1 MILKITKQVT
11 PFDNLLFTF
20 TKNPNVHSENLSNE
34 SKLSTCQLVKFV
46 NFVNFICQI
55 YLFVMFFVNLSN

>member
-20 TKNPNVHSENLSNE
+20 TKTPNAHSENLSNE
-34 SKLSTCQLVKFV
+34 STLSICQLVKFV
-46 NFVNFICQI
+46 KFVKLI
-55 YLFVMFFVNLSN
+55 VNLSNLSN